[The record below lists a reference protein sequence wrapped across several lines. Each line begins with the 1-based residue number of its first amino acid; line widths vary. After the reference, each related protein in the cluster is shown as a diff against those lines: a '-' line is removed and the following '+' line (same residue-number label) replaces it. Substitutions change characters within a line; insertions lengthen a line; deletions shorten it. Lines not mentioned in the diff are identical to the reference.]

1 MHSLLLLLTEHDLD
15 EAMTVMDGDG
25 SGEVDLEEFTAWYM
39 SMAKAEPVRACRA
52 VYTSM
57 YVCVSARA
65 SFCFSGSSASFLP

>member
-52 VYTSM
+52 VYTTM
-57 YVCVSARA
+57 RVDLIGHFKPCITEIY
-65 SFCFSGSSASFLP
+65 LPI